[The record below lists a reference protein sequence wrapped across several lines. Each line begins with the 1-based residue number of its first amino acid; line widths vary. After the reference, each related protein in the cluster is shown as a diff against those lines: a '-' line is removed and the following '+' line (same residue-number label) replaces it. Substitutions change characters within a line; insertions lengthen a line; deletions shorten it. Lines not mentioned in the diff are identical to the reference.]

1 MGLSLQPVSAQ
12 VIVITG
18 ASSGIGL
25 VTARMAARR
34 GATLVLAARN
44 ENALQI
50 LTEEIADAGGRATY
64 VVADVGNED
73 DVHKI
78 AEVALAEYGRFDTW
92 VNNAGVSIFGNI
104 TDVTT
109 PDFRRVFDTVFW
121 GVAYGSRTALE
132 HFKTRK
138 GTAGALINVG
148 SFFGDRATPVQS
160 TYGSAKFAVHGFTEA
175 LRVEAAHQG
184 IPVSVTLVHPGRID
198 TPYNEHAHSYQ
209 DEQPAHRGMI
219 YPPEAVAEGILYA
232 AAHPKRD
239 VYVGA
244 QAKLLVLIANIAP
257 RVVDRVMQDYQ
268 YWSQHADRPSR
279 PKEDSALY
287 QAGYGLHERGTQA
300 GHVRSSSWY
309 VRATTQPIRTA
320 AAVVALAATA
330 TATAVSGRRR

>member
-1 MGLSLQPVSAQ
+1 
-12 VIVITG
+12 
-18 ASSGIGL
+18 
-25 VTARMAARR
+25 
-34 GATLVLAARN
+34 
-44 ENALQI
+44 
-50 LTEEIADAGGRATY
+50 
-64 VVADVGNED
+64 
-73 DVHKI
+73 
-78 AEVALAEYGRFDTW
+78 
-92 VNNAGVSIFGNI
+92 
-104 TDVTT
+104 
-109 PDFRRVFDTVFW
+109 
-121 GVAYGSRTALE
+121 
-132 HFKTRK
+132 
-138 GTAGALINVG
+138 
-148 SFFGDRATPVQS
+148 VQS